1 MRELRHENL
10 VRLENLFLR
19 PERKEIDLVYEWAEH
34 DLADI
39 IKSSRIKGRIDP
51 RVVKSI
57 LWQILQG
64 IAYLHENWV
73 MHRDVKPANILIMG
87 TESEEAGRVKIGKWK
102 IIANKSQTET
112 ATTDVNCGS
121 FMFSQLGF
129 FSFTL
134 FICLCICCF

>member
-39 IKSSRIKGRIDP
+39 IRLNRSKLPRHDAKS
-51 RVVKSI
+51 VKSI
-57 LWQILQG
+57 LWQILKG
-64 IAYLHENWV
+64 ISYLHENWV

-87 TESEEAGRVKIGKWK
+87 YDSEEAGRVKIGKS
-102 IIANKSQTET
+102 ITE
-112 ATTDVNCGS
+112 VINMHS
-121 FMFSQLGF
+121 IN
-129 FSFTL
+129 L
-134 FICLCICCF
+134 FAGGLVLIRYV